1 MSPPPAE
8 KGKARY
14 VSRGVADIFSRNGT
28 KGAVPFLLQRKKQIY
43 NIFAIFCGRNAIDY
57 GGGVVSYNTLYN
69 LALRQKSQTTDPT
82 KEETSGLPE
91 QYRPMGAWSYFGYTI
106 LFAIPLLGIICLIV
120 FALDGSNVVRRSFA
134 RSYFCVV
141 ILAIILLLL
150 FGTTLGAMFAAM
162 SAAFPR

>member
-1 MSPPPAE
+1 M
-8 KGKARY
+8 
-14 VSRGVADIFSRNGT
+14 
-28 KGAVPFLLQRKKQIY
+28 
-43 NIFAIFCGRNAIDY
+43 
-57 GGGVVSYNTLYN
+57 
-69 LALRQKSQTTDPT
+69 TDKE
-82 KEETSGLPE
+82 KEEISRLPE
-91 QYRPMGAWSYFGYTI
+91 KYRPMGAWSYFGYTI